1 MTDPPHPH
9 WILRARIAHDRLATD
24 GGQHEPTHGRLDDQY
39 RVEREVA
46 QYRIAHQA
54 GHVTEQEFRRAK
66 QRLEAEH
73 DRT

>member
-9 WILRARIAHDRLATD
+9 WMLRARIAHDRLATD
-24 GGQHEPTHGRLDDQY
+24 GGQRETTRERLNEGY
-39 RVEREVA
+39 RVEREVG
-46 QYRIAHQA
+46 QYHLALQE
-54 GHVTEQEFRRAK
+54 GHITQQEFRRAK

>member
-1 MTDPPHPH
+1 M
-9 WILRARIAHDRLATD
+9 LRARIAHDRLATD
-24 GGQHEPTHGRLDDQY
+24 GGQRETNRERLNEQY

-46 QYRIAHQA
+46 QYHLALQGGYI
-54 GHVTEQEFRRAK
+54 TEQEFRRAK

>member
-1 MTDPPHPH
+1 MTARPNPH
-9 WILRARIAHDRLATD
+9 WMLRARIAHDRLASD
-24 GGQHEPTHGRLDDQY
+24 GGQREPTHGRLDEQY

-46 QYRIAHQA
+46 QYHFALQA
-54 GHVTEQEFRRAK
+54 GHITEQEFRRAK